1 LDLER
6 KDSQSAEQAT
16 RSRERARPAVL
27 FAVRVVA
34 PCFAA
39 AVALTSGLAHAQA
52 RPDAGQILQQ
62 QTKEPAGAPPKP
74 SDLLPRS
81 EPVRPALNAAPGL
94 KVTPKQFRIS
104 GNTVFTEEELAIA
117 AKEFLG
123 KEQDINGL
131 NDAATAVRAY
141 YRTRGYFLAQAYLP
155 RQQIRDGVVEIAV
168 IEGRIGK
175 LEVNVKPGTRI
186 SEDLIR
192 GVLEAHLREGDLITE
207 TGLEKPLLLVN
218 DLPNAIVTSEIRPSK
233 TVGAADLRINLE
245 QAEDLVNGFVD
256 FDNAGSRFTGEFRLG
271 VSMNVNSPFQLGDQ
285 FSVRVIATE
294 ERFLLR
300 RFGYT
305 LPVGPWGTR
314 IGASYIDF
322 DYRLGKDFSTPIEQG
337 GQGDLRAHGYGTSAS
352 IFAFH
357 PFIRTRNVNLIGQYA
372 IEDKRLFDR
381 VDSLNDNTDTYIY
394 NHKLGVVG
402 DFRDGILG
410 GGLNAF
416 SILITEGSVRIGQDA
431 KRTADLGA
439 GGRKTSGPF
448 AKYNYEFRRLQRV
461 DENTSILLSLVGQ
474 KASKNLASAERFSLG
489 GASGVRA
496 YPVGEAA
503 GDEGHIL
510 TAEYRYIMPGLKVK
524 GADLTLMGFYDQG
537 HIRVEKDFVTGDQ
550 QRNGVHIVNLSG
562 AGVGLS
568 LGKDGDFLLRATA
581 AWRTD
586 SEAPVA
592 DRVKRIPRVWFQAI
606 RWF

>member
-1 LDLER
+1 MDLER
-6 KDSQSAEQAT
+6 KVSQPPTPAT
-16 RSRERARPAVL
+16 RTREYARRFALAVL
-27 FAVRVVA
+27 SIAGLS
-34 PCFAA
+34 AA
-39 AVALTSGLAHAQA
+39 LVPGHALAQ

-62 QTKEPAGAPPKP
+62 QTKEPATLPPKP

-81 EPVRPALNAAPGL
+81 EPVKPALNAAPGL

-104 GNTVFTEEELAIA
+104 GNTVFGEEELAAA

-192 GVLEAHLREGDLITE
+192 GILESHLREGDLITE

-245 QAEDLVNGFVD
+245 QAEDIVNGFVD

-271 VSMNVNSPFQLGDQ
+271 VTMNVNSPFQLGDQ
-285 FSVRVIATE
+285 LSVRVFTTE

-300 RFGYT
+300 RVGYT

-322 DYRLGKDFSTPIEQG
+322 DYRLGKDFSTPANQG
-337 GQGDLRAHGYGTSAS
+337 GQGDLKAHGYGTAAS

-394 NHKLGVVG
+394 NHKLGFVG
-402 DFRDGILG
+402 DFRDGMLG

-416 SILITEGSVRIGQDA
+416 SFLITEGSVNIGQEA
-431 KRTADLGA
+431 KRIADQGA
-439 GGRKTSGPF
+439 AGRKTAGAF

-461 DENTSILLSLVGQ
+461 DENSSVLLSLIGQ
-474 KASKNLASAERFSLG
+474 KASKNMASAERFSLG
-489 GASGVRA
+489 GSAGVRA

-503 GDEGHIL
+503 GDEGYVF

-524 GADLTLMGFYDQG
+524 GADVTISGFYDQG
-537 HIRVEKDFVTGDQ
+537 SVRVEKNFLTGDQ
-550 QRNGVHIVNLSG
+550 QRNGVNEINLSG

-581 AWRTD
+581 AWRLED
-586 SEAPVA
+586 ESPVV
-592 DRVKRIPRVWFQAI
+592 DRTKRIPRVWLQAI

>member
-1 LDLER
+1 MDLER
-6 KDSQSAEQAT
+6 KVSQPAKPAT
-16 RSRERARPAVL
+16 RTRGHVRPSVFIR
-27 FAVRVVA
+27 FAVSCTVA
-34 PCFAA
+34 M
-39 AVALTSGLAHAQA
+39 VALSSGIAHAQ

-62 QTKEPAGAPPKP
+62 QTKEPAGLPPKP

-81 EPVRPALNAAPGL
+81 EPVKPALNAAPGL

-104 GNTVFTEEELAIA
+104 GNSVYTEAELAA
-117 AKEFLG
+117 AANEFLG

-192 GVLEAHLREGDLITE
+192 GILEAHLREGDLITE

-245 QAEDLVNGFVD
+245 QAEDIVNGFID

-285 FSVRVIATE
+285 LSVRMFTTE

-300 RFGYT
+300 RVGYT

-322 DYRLGKDFSTPIEQG
+322 DYRLGKDFSTPADQG
-337 GQGDLRAHGYGTSAS
+337 GQGDLKAHGYGTAAS
-352 IFAFH
+352 LFVFH

-394 NHKLGVVG
+394 NHKVGVVG
-402 DFRDGILG
+402 DFRDGMLG

-416 SILITEGSVRIGQDA
+416 SVLVTEGSVHIGQEA
-431 KRTADLGA
+431 KRIADQA
-439 GGRKTSGPF
+439 RVGRKTLGPF
-448 AKYNYEFRRLQRV
+448 AKLNYEFRRLQRV
-461 DENTSILLSLVGQ
+461 DENSSVLVSLIGQ
-474 KASKNLASAERFSLG
+474 RASKNMTSAERFSLG
-489 GASGVRA
+489 GSSGVRA
-496 YPVGEAA
+496 YPVGEAS
-503 GDEGHIL
+503 GDEGYVF

-524 GADLTLMGFYDQG
+524 GADVTISGFYDQG
-537 HIRVEKDFVTGDQ
+537 SVRVEKDLVSGDQ
-550 QRNGVHIVNLSG
+550 QRNGVNEITLAG

-581 AWRTD
+581 AWRT
-586 SEAPVA
+586 EGEGPVV
-592 DRVKRIPRVWFQAI
+592 DRAKRIPRVWLQAI